1 MTRSSFAP
9 ELSATFKRVSCWT
22 MPLPGLLHDLKYAP
36 SFLLG
41 EGARLGDADEVAH
54 AALVL
59 LVVDLEL
66 GALLHGFP
74 VKAVCLRRSNL
85 DDDRLVHLVRDHGA
99 EADLAPAARG
109 RGGCLSGGV
118 AHSAVSFFRPR
129 PRFGLG
135 ASSSCPSSAWTS
147 SGASATATATAPG
160 VSSSKLGAM
169 PKSRSRMTVMIRAM
183 SWRTLAIWLEFSSC
197 PTACL
202 NRSSYSSR
210 RAERSRMPSSSASRT
225 RSSST
230 FISSLRSRQR
240 RQTASS
246 SAAWRRPISWLPSRP
261 EASRHPSRTGR
272 GHV

>member
-41 EGARLGDADEVAH
+41 EGAGLGDADEVAY

-74 VKAVCLRRSNL
+74 VKAVRLRRSDL
-85 DDDRLVHLVRDHGA
+85 DDDRLVHLVRDHGT
-99 EADLAPAARG
+99 EADLAPAACG
-109 RGGCLSGGV
+109 RGSCLSGGV
-118 AHSAVSFFRPR
+118 AHSAVAFFRPR

-135 ASSSCPSSAWTS
+135 ASSSCTSSAGTS
-147 SGASATATATAPG
+147 SGASATATAPG

-210 RAERSRMPSSSASRT
+210 RAERIRMLSSSASRT

-240 RQTASS
+240 R
-246 SAAWRRPISWLPSRP
+246 
-261 EASRHPSRTGR
+261 
-272 GHV
+272 